1 MEIKGP
7 RIPKV
12 ILKKNKVG
20 WLSLSDF
27 KTYYDSHCNRDS
39 VVLAKGTTSMEQ
51 KKKSK
56 YRPSDIWSIDFQWRC

>member
-20 WLSLSDF
+20 WLSLSNF
-27 KTYYDSHCNRDS
+27 KTYYDSHCNQGS

-51 KKKSK
+51 KKK
-56 YRPSDIWSIDFQWRC
+56 IQI